1 MFFIEFLI
9 NCGPVIFLFPD
20 YLPIIKPKCYLE
32 LRVLILPKEIWVLL
46 YFNLI
51 KVKFVNELRTF

>member
-1 MFFIEFLI
+1 
-9 NCGPVIFLFPD
+9 
-20 YLPIIKPKCYLE
+20 LE

-51 KVKFVNELRTF
+51 KIKFVLNCELFDKH